1 MTQIVEIKIFTI
13 IDQKLINITDLG
25 SRTRV
30 VFDNLNNITQS
41 NIILPLEDKI
51 HMIAPPYN
59 NILYMIF

>member
-1 MTQIVEIKIFTI
+1 MQIVEIKIFTI

-41 NIILPLEDKI
+41 NII
-51 HMIAPPYN
+51 
-59 NILYMIF
+59 FTTRR